1 MRLYGDSR
9 SGNCLKVKWLLD
21 ALGRPYEW
29 VEMNLAAGDT
39 RTPEFLGINPWGQV
53 STAVLDDGRAL
64 TQSNALLLHFGEG
77 SRFVPA
83 DPYDRAEMHAWMFW
97 KQNSHE
103 PFIAVRRYRLI
114 YLRQTPGELDP
125 ALLTRGYAALA
136 RLEAAVTEHPFLL
149 GDQPTLADLALIAY
163 TRVASEGGLDLEP
176 YAAVRQ
182 WIGRVET
189 TFYFTGTA

>member
-53 STAVLDDGRAL
+53 PTAVLDDGRAL

-83 DPYDRAEMHAWMFW
+83 DPYDRARMTSWMFW
-97 KQNSHE
+97 EQNSHE
-103 PFIAVRRYRLI
+103 PFIAVRRFRTL
-114 YLRQTPGELDP
+114 YLGHAPEELDP
-125 ALLTRGYAALA
+125 ALFIRGEAALA
-136 RLEAAVTEHPFLL
+136 RMDEALTDHPFLL
-149 GDQPTLADLALIAY
+149 GDEPTLADLALVAY
-163 TRVASEGGLDLEP
+163 TRVAHEGGFHIPRFPALPRWVAD
-176 YAAVRQ
+176 
-182 WIGRVET
+182 VEQA
-189 TFYFTGTA
+189 FAIR